1 MGIFISADVLKLK
14 VMNINYPILI
24 GVIVLVVLLVGYLI
38 WKNQKDEKKFE
49 KDTIDAE
56 LPPEKDDKENV

>member
-1 MGIFISADVLKLK
+1 MLKLK